1 MKKVDYHNF
10 FLLYI
15 KISETTYY
23 KKKQRNT
30 ILNRAK
36 DYSKINKEVWRE
48 KAKNKYRELSE
59 EKKCKKK
66 IWKE

>member
-1 MKKVDYHNF
+1 MKQ
-10 FLLYI
+10 LI
-15 KISETTYY
+15 I

-36 DYSKINKEVWRE
+36 DYSKINKEVLRE
-48 KAKNKYRELSE
+48 KAKNKCRELSE